1 MFKKYK
7 VTKNGKFKFAGTH
20 NECFAFILNNQGQS
34 VHHAVTY
41 EGWNIT
47 DSNNSNSVTKNIK
60 KKKQYREKRVLM
72 STKKDISQNYK
83 KTLMEKT

>member
-1 MFKKYK
+1 MKYK

-47 DSNNSNSVTKNIK
+47 DTNNSNSVTKNIAIVKDGTAHYMGEDKVVSFKEFTPTNIMK
-60 KKKQYREKRVLM
+60 K
-72 STKKDISQNYK
+72 
-83 KTLMEKT
+83 

>member
-1 MFKKYK
+1 MKYK

-47 DSNNSNSVTKNIK
+47 EVKDGTAHYMGEDKLVSYKEYPATNIMK
-60 KKKQYREKRVLM
+60 K
-72 STKKDISQNYK
+72 
-83 KTLMEKT
+83 